1 MEALRAADQSSLTR
15 VRASWK
21 TTATWSNMRPR
32 RTSCTMSTQPWRSFK
47 RAEPE
52 RRYVCLVSYLPLA
65 SGRHVPGLLL
75 YAMRITAQLRKSR
88 GLLGYSLRAQLMT
101 KEFWT
106 LSAWEDEASL
116 RDFVRAQPH
125 GRAMTALAPYM
136 GKTRFIRW
144 TITGSEVPPSWEDA
158 LRRWKES

>member
-1 MEALRAADQSSLTR
+1 
-15 VRASWK
+15 
-21 TTATWSNMRPR
+21 
-32 RTSCTMSTQPWRSFK
+32 MSTQPWRSFK
-47 RAEPE
+47 RTEPD

-125 GRAMTALAPYM
+125 GRAMTALVSYM